1 MIKCFWENLEFFFRY
16 QQMVLRLIWR
26 AGLSPDFAKVMA
38 VEGHTRR
45 SEARCL
51 YELAQESS
59 EQGVIVE
66 IGSYRGL
73 STVAL
78 ARGSLQGPR
87 IPIYSIDPHE
97 AGPRSPYGPQDNVP
111 FFRNLLISGV
121 AEMVRPIALLSSEA
135 VRGWNKPVSL
145 LWIDGNHQYE
155 VVKRDFI
162 EWSGFLIE
170 GGYLAFHDSLDP
182 GGGPYQVVQEALQEG
197 TFELVKRAEKV
208 SVLKKRKSWGKIAS
222 GFCLPIG

>member
-26 AGLSPDFAKVMA
+26 AGLSADFAKVMA
-38 VEGHTRR
+38 IKGQIRR

-51 YELAQESS
+51 YELAQEASGK
-59 EQGVIVE
+59 GVIVE

-73 STVAL
+73 STAAL

-97 AGPRSPYGPQDNVP
+97 AGPRSNYGPQDNVP

-121 AEMVRPIALLSSEA
+121 AEMVRPISLLSSEA

-162 EWSGFLIE
+162 EWSGFLIQ

-208 SVLKKRKSWGKIAS
+208 SVLKKGKH
-222 GFCLPIG
+222 G